1 MINIEKIDNGCMRMR
16 ELSHLTQTAIG
27 PKTVGF
33 EDICAIGSIIDDGKT
48 EYDF

>member
-1 MINIEKIDNGCMRMR
+1 MR

-33 EDICAIGSIIDDGKT
+33 EDIEKQALSRISQVNRDK
-48 EYDF
+48 EREF

>member
-33 EDICAIGSIIDDGKT
+33 EDICTIGFIVDIGRT
-48 EYDF
+48 